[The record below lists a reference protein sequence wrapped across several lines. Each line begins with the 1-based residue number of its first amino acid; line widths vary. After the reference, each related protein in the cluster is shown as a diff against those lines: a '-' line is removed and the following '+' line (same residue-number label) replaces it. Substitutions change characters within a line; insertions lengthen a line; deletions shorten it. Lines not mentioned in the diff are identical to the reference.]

1 MGGLSRWSS
10 ASHVDPSRSNVALL
24 HRPPSLTLSS
34 PPVGVLQVTVAPM
47 DVTGDRPGA
56 GRFLGP
62 SKAVIQGATASQ
74 NHGSSQSPEEGTRI
88 SMDGVDR

>member
-1 MGGLSRWSS
+1 MYGLSGWSS

-34 PPVGVLQVTVAPM
+34 SPVGVPQVTIAPM
-47 DVTGDRPGA
+47 DVISDRPGA

-62 SKAVIQGATASQ
+62 SKAVIQGATESQ
-74 NHGSSQSPEEGTRI
+74 NHG
-88 SMDGVDR
+88 